1 MWVWSTCD
9 IREYLDHENCKCRK
23 KLVDKLIKECGENID
38 ENKMISVTFIIM
50 EVYPIFAQYTLYYL
64 SLFFDNHRH

>member
-50 EVYPIFAQYTLYYL
+50 EVNAIFAQYTLYYL
-64 SLFFDNHRH
+64 SLFFNNHRH